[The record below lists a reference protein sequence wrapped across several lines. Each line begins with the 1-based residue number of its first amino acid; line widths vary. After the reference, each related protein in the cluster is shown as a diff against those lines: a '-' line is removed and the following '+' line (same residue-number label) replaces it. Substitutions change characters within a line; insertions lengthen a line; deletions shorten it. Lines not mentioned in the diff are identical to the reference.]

1 MTNDTS
7 VSRVATDPIQ
17 SAYRRRS
24 SNDSIEISQLSFFD
38 ELLSIGQFES
48 ILPAPSDLPSQ
59 PAPAESTS
67 QGNQE
72 PSDRDKKDSREDS
85 DRPGES
91 TPSQQSIAV
100 QPLQPAPNLAQ
111 RQTTAKVDSDSSRL
125 HGEENKVLVK
135 VDSTVAKEKDAKPIG
150 AQESTAATTLFETK
164 NVPVDH
170 AKTTVESNGVTPADK
185 KVAKETAE
193 GKNESIFP
201 NVEESNAKDR
211 VHTARQS
218 SNSMDANPKDGSDH
232 KEQLD
237 PRPSQREEKDN
248 RITRISNLEP
258 ANTESN
264 AGHANDVQPRNK
276 RAERL
281 AKQASEPEIEPS
293 DRNATKDLNPL
304 LEASSLST
312 QLDKNSSDETL
323 SLSSPPQGASPTGS
337 SPIVSIPPTSATSF
351 TISSGGTG
359 ESNRSRPVV
368 EGSSSSAASAIR
380 GASTTSSVGSP
391 VASNGTNQGRSDPAR
406 TEVARSNPGSQ
417 ISAYQETKLVQRV
430 LRGVEQLA
438 NGGGQVRLRLHPPE
452 LGSLQMSLRM
462 EAGQVYAKLEVENT
476 TARDAL
482 LNNVQILKDRMAEQ
496 GMRVAAFEVE
506 VSTDSSG
513 SGIAN
518 SQSQNSG
525 GSGGESRWENAT
537 SRFAAKNSNRLS
549 NEPASQERKNAPTW
563 TRTNGSLDLTV

>member
-7 VSRVATDPIQ
+7 VSRVATDSTQ
-17 SAYRRRS
+17 SVYRRRS
-24 SNDSIEISQLSFFD
+24 NNDSIEISQLSFFD

-48 ILPAPSDLPSQ
+48 TLPEPSGLPAQ

-67 QGNQE
+67 QGNPE

-85 DRPGES
+85 DRPGEP
-91 TPSQQSIAV
+91 TPSQQAIAV
-100 QPLQPAPNLAQ
+100 QPLQPAPNLA
-111 RQTTAKVDSDSSRL
+111 RGQTTAKADSDSSRL
-125 HGEENKVLVK
+125 HGEDSKVLVK
-135 VDSTVAKEKDAKPIG
+135 AESKVAKEKDAKPIG
-150 AQESTAATTLFETK
+150 PEKSTAAATSLEAT
-164 NVPVDH
+164 NVPIADTE
-170 AKTTVESNGVTPADK
+170 TTVASNAVAPADK

-193 GKNESIFP
+193 GINESI
-201 NVEESNAKDR
+201 SR

-218 SNSMDANPKDGSDH
+218 SSSTDTNPKDGSDH
-232 KEQLD
+232 NEQLD
-237 PRPSQREEKDN
+237 PRPRQREAKDN
-248 RITRISNLEP
+248 SITRISNLEP

-264 AGHANDVQPRNK
+264 ARDAGNANDVIPRNK

-281 AKQASEPEIEPS
+281 AKQASEPDSEPS
-293 DRNATKDLNPL
+293 DLNATKDPNPL
-304 LEASSLST
+304 LDASSLST
-312 QLDKNSSDETL
+312 QLDKNSSEETL
-323 SLSSPPQGASPTGS
+323 SLSSPPQGTTPTGA
-337 SPIVSIPPTSATSF
+337 SPIVSIPPISAMSF

-359 ESNRSRPVV
+359 EGNRSRAVV

-380 GASTTSSVGSP
+380 GTSTTSSVGSP
-391 VASNGTNQGRSDPAR
+391 VPSNGTSQGRADQAR

-462 EAGQVYAKLEVENT
+462 EAGQVFAKLEVENA

-482 LNNVQILKDRMAEQ
+482 LNNVQILRDRMAEQ
-496 GMRVAAFEVE
+496 GMKVAAFEVE

-537 SRFAAKNSNRLS
+537 SRFAAQNSNRLS
-549 NEPASQERKNAPTW
+549 NEPASPERKNAPTW
-563 TRTNGSLDLTV
+563 TRTNGSLDLMV